1 MRSNKKNFKFLL
13 SNLEYSAVRYNK
25 IFYRMLR
32 EIEKK
37 TAACFWLKLY
47 HKKKLREK
55 SPKFKCPAP
64 SKEPVKKGQGQNTLL
79 YQLKTF
85 WCGPEIKCDNKTTRN
100 KTRGQFTQQKQ
111 MEMPHTKRKV
121 KISAIGKY
129 YFILQKKLLKRFA
142 VIQNLSQLQENAT
155 I

>member
-13 SNLEYSAVRYNK
+13 SNLEYSAAKYDNAQWNR
-25 IFYRMLR
+25 
-32 EIEKK
+32 KK
-37 TAACFWLKLY
+37 TAAYFWLELS

-85 WCGPEIKCDNKTTRN
+85 CCDPEY
-100 KTRGQFTQQKQ
+100 
-111 MEMPHTKRKV
+111 
-121 KISAIGKY
+121 ISATGKRY
-129 YFILQKKLLKRFA
+129 YFIPTVLEPCQNVLLYRGERKEIIMNIICSCSQTLLTYAARGEFRKRTLKR
-142 VIQNLSQLQENAT
+142 S
-155 I
+155 